1 MRNFFLLLFHLC
13 FEKKFRKPKP
23 FFSFSEK
30 EKNKNKNYE
39 NSRVKDAKIAKK
51 KRKHYANEN
60 TNCHTSH
67 LHACRVFGRWLAHMW
82 LAQTHTKCI
91 ENKNDAKPR
100 TDMSLYLHLFY
111 FIFFLR
117 TTCKWTKH
125 IKYVCMKLRH
135 ERQTN
140 VVCCLTLWIIHIHFM
155 MWKDALLYLSLFMN
169 KQIFGMINVVILR
182 QFLKQKQK
190 RA

>member
-111 FIFFLR
+111 FIFFAHNVQVNK
-117 TTCKWTKH
+117 THKICVYEIAPWTSNECSVLFDVMNYSHSFYDVKRCF
-125 IKYVCMKLRH
+125 IIFV
-135 ERQTN
+135 
-140 VVCCLTLWIIHIHFM
+140 IIHE
-155 MWKDALLYLSLFMN
+155 
-169 KQIFGMINVVILR
+169 
-182 QFLKQKQK
+182 
-190 RA
+190 